1 MAIPQRKSKST
12 GLSKTKKSL
21 QVDAKRRQLK
31 KTSTIALT
39 KENTASTFDDVRA
52 IREGLPFSAFE
63 SVRDTLRLNEET
75 ICSSL
80 KIPKRTLAR
89 RKSGSKLTSRESEL
103 VLRLEKV
110 RSEAEA
116 VLGSAEKAREWL
128 TASNNALNGDA
139 PIRLLDTGPGFN
151 EVLDVLRRI
160 EFGVYS

>member
-1 MAIPQRKSKST
+1 MAIQRKSRAT
-12 GLSKTKKSL
+12 GLPKVKKRL
-21 QVDAKRRQLK
+21 KVHVKRRQLK
-31 KTSTIALT
+31 PKTST
-39 KENTASTFDDVRA
+39 KVNSVSTFDDVRA